1 MQVPYIH
8 IYIYVIICIYTQC
21 IIVYMYKYIYIC
33 KYIHI
38 INVQFHGNQLRLYY
52 ACLTYE
58 CKYLHQIVQLTC
70 TYKFAYL
77 SLLTCYDQQ
86 NGLPASSASIKRP
99 SSASRVSMPED
110 SAWCCVKVEVLVW
123 VQKSSNLSQLPPST
137 LW

>member
-1 MQVPYIH
+1 MYICINIYMCKYIH
-8 IYIYVIICIYTQC
+8 IINVQ
-21 IIVYMYKYIYIC
+21 
-33 KYIHI
+33 YIHI